1 MNFIFLCAF
10 CFFAIVHSETLS
22 ADELK
27 KYYSCWEY
35 ALCQGESSAKKIESC
50 INTLKPKE
58 LQSYFQFLSNNYYSF
73 NSDSLSGKI
82 SEYCSYDNDK
92 KHNVFEKIFDA
103 NFGFLKKASDEG
115 NEGTQSRT
123 RKAIICEYN
132 VFQNLQS
139 EGKCQKES

>member
-1 MNFIFLCAF
+1 MNFLFLCAV
-10 CFFAIVHSETLS
+10 CFFAVVHSETPS

-35 ALCQGESSAKKIESC
+35 AFCQDASSAKKIESC

-58 LQSYFQFLSNNYYSF
+58 LQSYFQYLKKNYYSF
-73 NSDSLSGKI
+73 NSDSFSGKI
-82 SEYCSYDNDK
+82 TEYCSYDNDK
-92 KHNVFEKIFDA
+92 KHDVFDKIFDA
-103 NFGFLKKASDEG
+103 NFGFLKKAGDEG

-123 RKAIICEYN
+123 AKAINCEYN

-139 EGKCQKES
+139 QGKCQKES